1 MADRGEGL
9 GRFRPGG
16 RAADDEPPSNLRRTM
31 HASGWMYS
39 SRALVF
45 GWALLLTHQF
55 GIAEYGIYAIA
66 FAAGAIIGIPLDSYF
81 TVRTPRVSDGVEA
94 SFAACSVRSRWR
106 RVAARP

>member
-55 GIAEYGIYAIA
+55 GIAEYGIYAKSN
-66 FAAGAIIGIPLDSYF
+66 AGTLTMAGILPAND
-81 TVRTPRVSDGVEA
+81 
-94 SFAACSVRSRWR
+94 
-106 RVAARP
+106 